1 MINFLFSVAVN
12 TDAIMEG
19 DSTGYSAD
27 AILEADGTGHG
38 ADTVMEGDD
47 TGYNVATQME
57 NDGFLSVPRTS
68 NRTDTDLIH
77 TLQSWK
83 KWSPFINVQGRFM
96 AMALMI

>member
-1 MINFLFSVAVN
+1 MINFLFSVAVD

-27 AILEADGTGHG
+27 TILEADGTGHG
-38 ADTVMEGDD
+38 ADTIMEGDD
-47 TGYNVATQME
+47 TNYNVATQMK

-77 TLQSWK
+77 TLRSEI
-83 KWSPFINVQGRFM
+83 STEDYLFDY
-96 AMALMI
+96 